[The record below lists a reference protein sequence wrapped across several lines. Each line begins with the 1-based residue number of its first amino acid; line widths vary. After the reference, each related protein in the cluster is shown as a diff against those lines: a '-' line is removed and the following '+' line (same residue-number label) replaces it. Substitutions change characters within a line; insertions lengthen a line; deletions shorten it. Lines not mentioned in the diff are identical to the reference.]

1 MSVVRVRGHGSEVR
15 GQRSE
20 VRVPVF
26 VDEGVEG
33 HAVPPAGGEVM
44 DVDVGIPG
52 EKNC

>member
-1 MSVVRVRGHGSEVR
+1 MRGQNWWSEVR
-15 GQRSE
+15 

-33 HAVPPAGGEVM
+33 HAVSPAGGKVM

-52 EKNC
+52 KREKKTY